1 MRRAL
6 TLLAHALVI
15 WALCGATMAIALQ
28 VTSSERAL
36 VAHAVAAPVAAAI
49 VSAVYYGAFNYTSPL
64 ATAAVVTGVVAL
76 LDLLVVA
83 LLLQRSLGPFG
94 RVMGLWLPLTLVFVQ
109 TAVSGYVARFGE
121 RHRPR
126 R

>member
-1 MRRAL
+1 LRRAL
-6 TLLAHALVI
+6 TLLAHALVV

-28 VTSSERAL
+28 VTSEERAL

-49 VSAVYYGAFNYTSPL
+49 VSAVYYGAFAYTSPI
-64 ATAAVVTGVVAL
+64 ATAVAVTGVVAI

-83 LLLQRSLGPFG
+83 LLVQGSLDMFRS
-94 RVMGLWLPLTLVFVQ
+94 VMGVWLPLTLVFVQ
-109 TAVSGYVARFGE
+109 TAVSGYVARFSE
-121 RHRPR
+121 RQRPR

>member
-1 MRRAL
+1 LRRAL
-6 TLLAHALVI
+6 TLLAHALVV

-28 VTSSERAL
+28 VTSEERAL

-49 VSAVYYGAFNYTSPL
+49 VSAVYYGAFGYTSPI
-64 ATAAVVTGVVAL
+64 ATAAIVTGVVAL
-76 LDLLVVA
+76 LDLAVVA
-83 LLLQRSLGPFG
+83 LLVQGSLDMFRS
-94 RVMGLWLPLTLVFVQ
+94 VMGVWLPLGLIFVQ
-109 TAVSGYVARFGE
+109 TAVSGYVARFSE

>member
-1 MRRAL
+1 LRRAL
-6 TLLAHALVI
+6 TLLAHALVV

-28 VTSSERAL
+28 VTSEERAL

-49 VSAVYYGAFNYTSPL
+49 VSAVYYGAFAYTSPI
-64 ATAAVVTGVVAL
+64 ATAAAVTGVVAI

-83 LLLQRSLGPFG
+83 LLVQGSLDMFRS
-94 RVMGLWLPLTLVFVQ
+94 VMGVWLPLTLVFVQ
-109 TAVSGYVARFGE
+109 TAVSGYVARFSE
-121 RHRPR
+121 RQRPR

>member
-6 TLLAHALVI
+6 TLLAHSVVV

-28 VTSSERAL
+28 VTSEERAL

-49 VSAVYYGAFNYTSPL
+49 VSAVYYGAFAYTSPI
-64 ATAAVVTGVVAL
+64 ATAGVVTGVVAL
-76 LDLLVVA
+76 LDLVVVA
-83 LLLQRSLGPFG
+83 RLVQGSLDMFRS
-94 RVMGLWLPLTLVFVQ
+94 VMGVWLPLTLIFVQ

>member
-6 TLLAHALVI
+6 TLLAHALVV

-28 VTSSERAL
+28 VTSEERAL

-49 VSAVYYGAFNYTSPL
+49 VSAVYYGAFAYTSPI
-64 ATAAVVTGVVAL
+64 ATAAAVTAVVAI

-83 LLLQRSLGPFG
+83 LLVQGSLDMFRS
-94 RVMGLWLPLTLVFVQ
+94 VMGVWLPLTLVFVQ
-109 TAVSGYVARFGE
+109 TAVSGYVARFSE
-121 RHRPR
+121 RQRPR

>member
-1 MRRAL
+1 LRRAL
-6 TLLAHALVI
+6 TLLAHALVV

-28 VTSSERAL
+28 VTSEERAL

-49 VSAVYYGAFNYTSPL
+49 VSAVYYGAFAYTSPI
-64 ATAAVVTGVVAL
+64 ATAAAVTGVVAT

-83 LLLQRSLGPFG
+83 LLVQGSLDMFRS
-94 RVMGLWLPLTLVFVQ
+94 VMGVWLPLTLVFVQ
-109 TAVSGYVARFGE
+109 TAVSGYVARFSE
-121 RHRPR
+121 RQRPR